1 MGHIS
6 TFLFLP
12 NLDKLIYGTIDGV
25 IVILSAFDYI
35 IQRLFEINSYNSKYL
50 SSETQDNFFINF
62 KTK

>member
-12 NLDKLIYGTIDGV
+12 NLDKLIYGTIDGI

-35 IQRLFEINSYNSKYL
+35 IQRLFEINSLNSKYL
-50 SSETQDNFFINF
+50 SSKEEY
-62 KTK
+62 